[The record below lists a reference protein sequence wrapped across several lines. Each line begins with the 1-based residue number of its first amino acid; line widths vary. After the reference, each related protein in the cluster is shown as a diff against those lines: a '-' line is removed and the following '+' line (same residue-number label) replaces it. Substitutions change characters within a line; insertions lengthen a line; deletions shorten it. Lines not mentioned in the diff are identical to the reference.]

1 MISAKIAIK
10 VGTGILGAIATGA
23 MITKGIKKA
32 KEIKESYENEK
43 KELVD
48 DYIAYVE
55 PDISIEDADKLVR
68 KDLKKIMALSG
79 IVEFITSVF
88 GFAVDIP
95 CGTDIT
101 RGPKVF
107 LTMYLLD
114 IVLEVLSAYSNM
126 KTSET
131 DINMIIFTKD

>member
-1 MISAKIAIK
+1 MSGIRIAIK
-10 VGTGILGAIATGA
+10 VGGGILGAIATGA
-23 MITKGIKKA
+23 MLAKGIKKA

-79 IVEFITSVF
+79 VVEFITSVF
-88 GFAVDIP
+88 GFAVEIP
-95 CGTDIT
+95 CGTNIK

-107 LTMYLLD
+107 LTAYLLD
-114 IVLEVLSAYSNM
+114 IVLEVLSAYSDM

-131 DINMIIFTKD
+131 NINMIIFTKD